1 MKTVAASE
9 SCRNE
14 KEAKKEKETT
24 TEQNKQ
30 AQKKEKETTTED
42 RSAKGKTGKE
52 PSQDTTKPE
61 KKDKKEKKEKA
72 EPDTEGSG
80 TATEEEEHGRLADAE
95 KKALQTKPANSSS
108 HRKEYMRF
116 KRWTKSKKRFPA
128 KLTSAVQTQDTVVRC
143 LTCMYQRN
151 DIVDMRHTCTPS
163 SLCANLQIYLQMGA
177 LCLVTITYTF
187 ENLYAHTSMHMYM
200 CVCVFVCVY
209 ICVYVCVCVCM

>member
-9 SCRNE
+9 NE
-14 KEAKKEKETT
+14 KEAKKKEKETT
-24 TEQNKQ
+24 TEQSKRKQ
-30 AQKKEKETTTED
+30 SKDEKEAQKKEKETTTED
-42 RSAKGKTGKE
+42 RSAKSKTGKE

-80 TATEEEEHGRLADAE
+80 KATEEEEEHGRLADAE

-151 DIVDMRHTCTPS
+151 DI
-163 SLCANLQIYLQMGA
+163 
-177 LCLVTITYTF
+177 
-187 ENLYAHTSMHMYM
+187 
-200 CVCVFVCVY
+200 
-209 ICVYVCVCVCM
+209 

>member
-128 KLTSAVQTQDTVVRC
+128 KLTRKELSEVGLQAREVAAGSARRPKGDQVDGAQESARLDTF
-143 LTCMYQRN
+143 MQ
-151 DIVDMRHTCTPS
+151 
-163 SLCANLQIYLQMGA
+163 
-177 LCLVTITYTF
+177 
-187 ENLYAHTSMHMYM
+187 
-200 CVCVFVCVY
+200 
-209 ICVYVCVCVCM
+209 